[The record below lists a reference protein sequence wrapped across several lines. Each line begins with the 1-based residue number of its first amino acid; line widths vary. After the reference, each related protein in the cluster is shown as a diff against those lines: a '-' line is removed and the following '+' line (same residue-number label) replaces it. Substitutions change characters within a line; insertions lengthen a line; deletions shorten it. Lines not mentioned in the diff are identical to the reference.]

1 MPELAEVL
9 FASKAWKKGLGQKIL
24 KAETINRS
32 RVYRDLD
39 PNLLPVAL
47 QGSSM
52 NSSQTHGKKML
63 FRLSGDRWLGVH
75 LGMTGWLHEES
86 PENPQGKHD
95 ALILRQNDRSLIFR
109 DPSQFGRILYHKGK
123 EHPAWWMNLPP
134 EILSDAFSLEA
145 VKGILLRRKRA
156 LIKAVLLM
164 QEFFPGIGNWMVDEI
179 LWRARIHPAER
190 AGNLSAAKQKA
201 LWEETRFVTEG
212 ALATVGE
219 RGGDP
224 PDDWLFHVR
233 WKDGGIC
240 PLSGKPL
247 VRETIAGR
255 TTCWCPIRQRIAKR

>member
-39 PNLLPVAL
+39 PNLLPGAL

-52 NSSQTHGKKML
+52 ESSQTHGKKML

-86 PENPQGKHD
+86 PEHPQGKHD
-95 ALILRQNDRSLIFR
+95 ALILRQNDRSLMFR
-109 DPSQFGRILYHKGK
+109 DPRQFGRILYHKGK

-134 EILSDAFSLEA
+134 EIISDAFSLEA

-247 VRETIAGR
+247 VRETVSGR